1 MKYLGKIE
9 SEKDLVNKSYVDNNV
24 RIVDEDDNT
33 LTKRNFIQFVGKV
46 AVTDD
51 TDQQY
56 TKVTID
62 SEDLSYVNIEFTL
75 SATGWNE
82 KQQVYYNEYL
92 TATCPVFLE
101 QLTTTDS
108 KISVYGQQIGSIV
121 FTCDEVPQEDIN
133 FKGVIL
139 TFKTVDEESFLN
151 ILGKYIFKEI
161 VTLSASNWVDN
172 SQTVTVEGIYSESS
186 LFSSPTEASKT
197 AYENSLVQAS
207 QIGLNTVTFTCV
219 TTPTTD
225 VQVELLILNGVN
237 TDNELITNVE
247 NATLL
252 DGKPSSAYTQTEV
265 IYQNSNISTAGNF
278 NTESEIQVTNMS
290 EYQYITIIC
299 LYHVID
305 VDHPDMLMFSQ
316 TVPNVNNVLVN
327 MVLANGNDTVGRQF
341 EIRTTG
347 IGVGTSSINGT
358 LQADYAIPYQILG
371 IKGVVTNS

>member
-151 ILGKYIFKEI
+151 AIFSLPFI
-161 VTLSASNWVDN
+161 LSAN
-172 SQTVTVEGIYSESS
+172 
-186 LFSSPTEASKT
+186 
-197 AYENSLVQAS
+197 
-207 QIGLNTVTFTCV
+207 C
-219 TTPTTD
+219 
-225 VQVELLILNGVN
+225 
-237 TDNELITNVE
+237 
-247 NATLL
+247 
-252 DGKPSSAYTQTEV
+252 
-265 IYQNSNISTAGNF
+265 
-278 NTESEIQVTNMS
+278 M
-290 EYQYITIIC
+290 
-299 LYHVID
+299 
-305 VDHPDMLMFSQ
+305 
-316 TVPNVNNVLVN
+316 
-327 MVLANGNDTVGRQF
+327 R
-341 EIRTTG
+341 
-347 IGVGTSSINGT
+347 
-358 LQADYAIPYQILG
+358 
-371 IKGVVTNS
+371 

>member
-9 SEKDLVNKSYVDNNV
+9 SEKDFVNKQYVDNNN
-24 RIVDEDDNT
+24 RIVDETNNV
-33 LTKRNFIQFVGKV
+33 LTKRNFVQFVGKV
-46 AVTDD
+46 SVTDD
-51 TDQQY
+51 PEQQY
-56 TKVTID
+56 TKVSVD
-62 SEDLSYVNIEFTL
+62 AEDLSYVNVEFSL
-75 SATGWNE
+75 SADGWNE
-82 KQQVYYNEYL
+82 KQQIYYNEYL
-92 TATCPVFLE
+92 TATCPVFLQ
-101 QLTTTDS
+101 QLTTTNS

-121 FTCDEVPQEDIN
+121 FTCDEVPQEDID
-133 FKGVIL
+133 FIGVIL
-139 TFKTVDEESFLN
+139 TFKTVDEETFLN
-151 ILGKYIFKEI
+151 ILGKYIFKKI
-161 VTLSASNWVDN
+161 VTLPAANWVDN

-197 AYENSLVQAS
+197 AYENSLIQAS
-207 QIGLNTVTFTCV
+207 QISLNTVTFTCV

-225 VQVELLILNGVN
+225 LEVELLILNGVN
-237 TDNELITNVE
+237 TNNELITSVE
-247 NATLL
+247 NAQLF
-252 DGKPSSAYTQTEV
+252 DNKPSSAYTQTEV

-278 NTESEIQVTNMS
+278 NTESEITVTNMS

-299 LYHVID
+299 LYHIID

-316 TVPNVNNVLVN
+316 TVPNVNNALVN

-358 LQADYAIPYQILG
+358 LQTDYAIPYQILG